1 MEAEREF
8 KEGTLLKVSQGVH
21 GLLTSDAEYF
31 GFEKGGK
38 ANLSGFLNE
47 LIPQLALMR
56 REFGS
61 AALSEFK
68 NEKNAKV
75 AEKAV
80 FKLYLG
86 TFDADDDAKKTISL
100 RVNGKNRKYFTDIH
114 DADLSLAGMDFAP
127 YLKSLLNEYSV
138 RPLWQ
143 REQCYQWSKI
153 KKLREAI
160 RERKRLRIR
169 SADASLDLFPCS
181 LDVSPVFGCCLV
193 TGIDCAKR
201 APTFFPLSEVE
212 GFTVIDERHA
222 LSAAELNLIAE
233 FMEREWREEEKSDVR
248 E

>member
-38 ANLSGFLNE
+38 ANLSGF
-47 LIPQLALMR
+47 PQRTHSPNLPSCGG
-56 REFGS
+56 EFGS

-233 FMEREWREEEKSDVR
+233 FMEREWA
-248 E
+248 